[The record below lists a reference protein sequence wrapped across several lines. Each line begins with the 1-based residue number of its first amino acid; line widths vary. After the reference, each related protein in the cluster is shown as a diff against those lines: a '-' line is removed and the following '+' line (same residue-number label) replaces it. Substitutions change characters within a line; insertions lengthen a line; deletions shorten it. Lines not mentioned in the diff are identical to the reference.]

1 MATGVVS
8 AVIVDAS
15 RLTVY
20 GTNIAAGHLA
30 QSQQLSAPVVVG
42 TLCAFIGSFVG
53 RQVPW
58 KVTLRAV
65 QIIVVLAMLLIGVGL
80 ASGLV

>member
-15 RLTVY
+15 RLIVY

-42 TLCAFIGSFVG
+42 ALCAFIGSFVG
-53 RQVPW
+53 RQVPR
-58 KVTLRAV
+58 KVTLRTV
-65 QIIVVLAMLLIGVGL
+65 QIIVALAMLLIGVGL

>member
-1 MATGVVS
+1 
-8 AVIVDAS
+8 
-15 RLTVY
+15 
-20 GTNIAAGHLA
+20 
-30 QSQQLSAPVVVG
+30 VVG

-53 RQVPW
+53 RQVLR

-65 QIIVVLAMLLIGVGL
+65 QIIVALAMLLIGIGL